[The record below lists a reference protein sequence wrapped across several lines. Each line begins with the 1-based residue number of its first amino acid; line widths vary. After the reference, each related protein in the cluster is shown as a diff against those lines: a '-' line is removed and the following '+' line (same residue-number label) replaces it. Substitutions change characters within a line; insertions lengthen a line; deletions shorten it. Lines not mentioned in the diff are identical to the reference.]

1 LALQLATARVELT
14 TLQGRYDALRADRDR
29 LAQRLEKHMKTY
41 KHFGEWILIKKGS
54 VPPKA
59 THVTDPGVER
69 ASGSTPVSQ
78 QQHAVQMLETPITP
92 TSLSFLYSLIQ
103 GYQC

>member
-1 LALQLATARVELT
+1 VQLATARAELT

-29 LAQRLEKHMKTY
+29 LAQRLEEHMK
-41 KHFGEWILIKKGS
+41 KSKRFGQWILVKKRRI
-54 VPPKA
+54 PPKA
-59 THVTDPGVER
+59 TPVTDPEVER

-103 GYQC
+103 GYQY